1 MLNPKLPP
9 LNAHTNSSEHSCVSS
24 ALFLSKDNLKTCEAS
39 LFQYCQKLSDAMSAA
54 PDGPGSRRVP
64 EVIRTLDT
72 RQRRECLLAIMRRVH
87 RIGKQHHITDV
98 KVLNSLT
105 LDIAREQVLS
115 IACARDDD
123 DAETKAASARE
134 MSTNNST
141 ADLHYMHTTH
151 TAHTTHSASENPS
164 TSSPTAS
171 TSHIQH
177 VDAPLDSSHPNS
189 TSVNPGGYSSAGVFE
204 SGMNVVIQNPLSRA
218 SSVANHTIDKFIA
231 LSGADRDWL
240 TLAQRYEFPVEIA
253 GFTPGCIQS
262 NLRNVTSFSISC
274 VILPMDVSPCAPSF
288 NYPYLLLH
296 IDGFNVYDGTNDVM
310 RGAFSVMRFDSSY
323 TSAGGRG
330 FIILVPAQREA
341 MHWNPPLPSLQN
353 LRLSL
358 RRPNGMLFSD
368 ARDEHVLARLEYDAT
383 RESSLKI
390 VTKKYF
396 SVHEFSGG
404 DTVVFKDCRAVLSPR
419 LMAQDAPAK
428 TRALEKLASFM
439 NREQGHDVQSIGAAN
454 NLSSLF
460 YQTFFIAPSG
470 SMDASLGQTILD
482 VDILNIVQLLA
493 SDTSGESYVQGR
505 ILNTTLQMAIT
516 CRVCHMRQSLG
527 S

>member
-1 MLNPKLPP
+1 
-9 LNAHTNSSEHSCVSS
+9 
-24 ALFLSKDNLKTCEAS
+24 
-39 LFQYCQKLSDAMSAA
+39 
-54 PDGPGSRRVP
+54 
-64 EVIRTLDT
+64 
-72 RQRRECLLAIMRRVH
+72 
-87 RIGKQHHITDV
+87 
-98 KVLNSLT
+98 
-105 LDIAREQVLS
+105 
-115 IACARDDD
+115 
-123 DAETKAASARE
+123 
-134 MSTNNST
+134 
-141 ADLHYMHTTH
+141 
-151 TAHTTHSASENPS
+151 
-164 TSSPTAS
+164 
-171 TSHIQH
+171 
-177 VDAPLDSSHPNS
+177 
-189 TSVNPGGYSSAGVFE
+189 
-204 SGMNVVIQNPLSRA
+204 MNVVIQNPVSRA
-218 SSVANHTIDKFIA
+218 SPSVANHTVDKFLA
-231 LSGADRDWL
+231 LSGTDRDWV

-262 NLRNVTSFSISC
+262 TLRNVTSFYVSC
-274 VILPMDVSPCAPSF
+274 VILPMDVSPRAPSF

-296 IDGFNVYDGTNDVM
+296 IDGLNVYDGTNDVM

-390 VTKKYF
+390 VTNKYF

-404 DTVVFKDCRAVLSPR
+404 DTVIFKDFRAVLSPR
-419 LMAQDAPAK
+419 LMTQETPAK
-428 TRALEKLASFM
+428 TRALDKLASFI
-439 NREQGHDVQSIGAAN
+439 NREHGHDVQSIGAAN
-454 NLSSLF
+454 NLSSQF

-516 CRVCHMRQSLG
+516 CRVSHMRPLLS
-527 S
+527 